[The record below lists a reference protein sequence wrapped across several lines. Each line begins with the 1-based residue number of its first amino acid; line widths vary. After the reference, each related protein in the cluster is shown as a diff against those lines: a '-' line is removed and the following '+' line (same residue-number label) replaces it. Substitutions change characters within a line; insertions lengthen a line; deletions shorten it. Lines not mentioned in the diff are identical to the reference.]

1 MGPLRHE
8 PEGRVPALL
17 VAREAA
23 GGTFQLRPRRHPAG
37 QDDPERSGR
46 NGGGSPMRAL
56 VSTTV
61 YAIACALFLAL
72 ATTAS
77 AGFPGKPIDRGESPI
92 PSPVEVGDPDQP
104 PSIIIVPYIGRVIIF
119 HLRLGFGRANRPHM
133 LPAWRHSMKVAA
145 NAR

>member
-56 VSTTV
+56 VSTTRC
-61 YAIACALFLAL
+61 AIACALFLAL
-72 ATTAS
+72 ATTAT

-92 PSPVEVGDPDQP
+92 PNPVEVGDPDEP
-104 PSIIIVPYIGRVIIF
+104 PSIIIIPFMNWHLAFQIHVHRAQF
-119 HLRLGFGRANRPHM
+119 HGMA
-133 LPAWRHSMKVAA
+133 V
-145 NAR
+145 